1 MQRRQWSCFLFII
14 INIEQG
20 ETSVLS
26 LLMDLNIFFT
36 CSDNSV
42 PSDSIYSAGIYLFK
56 VNNRNSRTRC
66 EICSKLNMF
75 KYVRH
80 HWRRSGVFIVNFEY
94 ISHLLQVFLSFE
106 HVVTGWV
113 GSRQIPMMMFF
124 WQNGYRFLGFF
135 TIWGWESSL
144 VVS

>member
-1 MQRRQWSCFLFII
+1 MRGTLWVSFWIFLVFFEYCDFNINILKIHSKIKVATLQRRQWSCFLFII

-80 HWRRSGVFIVNFEY
+80 HWRRSGVFIVNFEH
-94 ISHLLQVFLSFE
+94 ISHLLQVFLSL
-106 HVVTGWV
+106 T
-113 GSRQIPMMMFF
+113 SNM
-124 WQNGYRFLGFF
+124 
-135 TIWGWESSL
+135 
-144 VVS
+144 